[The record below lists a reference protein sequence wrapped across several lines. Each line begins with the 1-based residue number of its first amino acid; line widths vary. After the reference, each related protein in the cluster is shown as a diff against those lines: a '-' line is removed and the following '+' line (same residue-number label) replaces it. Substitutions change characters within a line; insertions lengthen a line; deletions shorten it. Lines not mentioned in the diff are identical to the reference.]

1 MLLVKRI
8 KTEQMISRK
17 ARNTFRTGVLTTLL
31 GEVSKIGKDA
41 GNRDT
46 TDEESI
52 RVIKKFVK
60 NIKDTLNLTDTNSE
74 ALNNELL
81 ILDEFLPDEMS
92 DEDVRLN
99 VNMIIHE
106 MQNDDSNPKIVIGP
120 IMKIFKERFKNFDG
134 KTVSSIIREEIK

>member
-1 MLLVKRI
+1 MYAEEIVEAYFPTRLKYYKI
-8 KTEQMISRK
+8 RK
-17 ARNTFRTGVLTTLL
+17 DYQL
-31 GEVSKIGKDA
+31 K
-41 GNRDT
+41 
-46 TDEESI
+46 
-52 RVIKKFVK
+52 
-60 NIKDTLNLTDTNSE
+60 

-120 IMKIFKERFKNFDG
+120 IMKIFKESFKNFDG
-134 KTVSSIIREEIK
+134 KIVSSMIREEIK